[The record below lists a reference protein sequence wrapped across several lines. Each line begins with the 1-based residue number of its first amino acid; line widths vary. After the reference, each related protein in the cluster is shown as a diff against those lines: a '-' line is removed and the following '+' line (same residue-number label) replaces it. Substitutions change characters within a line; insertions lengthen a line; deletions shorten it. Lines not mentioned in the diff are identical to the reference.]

1 MGAQQLEMVHYDL
14 GGGGMRDGS
23 LQGALKQVLLAYS
36 CVNRGVVWKDQG
48 VHSALPALPPCTP
61 LVGLS
66 GGLETWMGLWYMR
79 LRALASRVRFCLSWN
94 ISYKLH
100 FVRSTRAVLQLLGGK
115 ITAG

>member
-1 MGAQQLEMVHYDL
+1 
-14 GGGGMRDGS
+14 MRNGS
-23 LQGALKQVLLAYS
+23 LQGALQQILPAYS
-36 CVNRGVVWKDQG
+36 CMNRGVVWKDQG

-66 GGLETWMGLWYMR
+66 GGLETWMGSWYMR

-100 FVRSTRAVLQLLGGK
+100 FVRPTRAVLQLLGERLQTGDVGWGWR
-115 ITAG
+115 TG